1 MQLCTLTDSML
12 VIMHVYLMVSYSQ
25 QIVSLMP
32 NNVHGIIYNVLKE
45 RDDGSYSVAQ
55 AAASLGPVCIVW
67 HKHPLWFV

>member
-1 MQLCTLTDSML
+1 MYTLTDSML
-12 VIMHVYLMVSYSQ
+12 VIRYVYLMVSYSQ

-45 RDDGSYSVAQ
+45 RDDGSYTVVQAVASP
-55 AAASLGPVCIVW
+55 APVCIVW